1 MGTDRNAKVTE
12 NELLLENVVK
22 RVGQLGHPDATVDV
36 MCECRQ
42 RDCRTLLAVPFREY
56 SRTRAA
62 QPRRFMVAPGHETTG
77 SDAVVEQRDG
87 YAIVE
92 ER

>member
-1 MGTDRNAKVTE
+1 MGTDRNAKVAE

-22 RVGQLGHPDATVDV
+22 RVGQLGQPNATVDV
-36 MCECRQ
+36 TCECRR

-62 QPRRFMVAPGHETTG
+62 QPRRFMVAPGHETPE
-77 SDAVVEQRDG
+77 SDAVVEQQNG